1 MALLLITSTSAYTF
15 YSGRL
20 NASNPY
26 ASGGSIT
33 GRINK
38 SPANLIVQNEH
49 MRKGDR
55 ILMGVTNP
63 YTNDPLS
70 WQLIRKQTYND
81 YGCSTPSVSCNNS
94 NTINAWLSLTNN
106 PVGYMK
112 AGFIPKIGRAHV

>member
-1 MALLLITSTSAYTF
+1 MKKLFTLMALLLITSTSAYTF

-55 ILMGVTNP
+55 I
-63 YTNDPLS
+63 
-70 WQLIRKQTYND
+70 
-81 YGCSTPSVSCNNS
+81 
-94 NTINAWLSLTNN
+94 
-106 PVGYMK
+106 
-112 AGFIPKIGRAHV
+112 